1 MRILH
6 ITAQKPFKTGSGIYV
21 RKVIEEFDKKGFEQA
36 IIAGI
41 SSEEKIDINT
51 HLSLEK
57 YPVYFNVKE
66 IPFPVVG
73 MSDVMP
79 YESTRYRD
87 LDEDML
93 DCFTQAF
100 SRQIMK
106 AMQRFNPDIIICHHL
121 YFLTA
126 LTRSLVKDKK
136 IFGVCHGTDLRQLK
150 SIDLKKNFIKDNIR
164 KLDAILA
171 LHYDQ
176 KEDIKQYFDIKES
189 NIHVV
194 GSGYDDSIFYCRDSF
209 REKDYIKVIYAGK
222 ISYSKGLIPLIKA
235 FSSLD
240 IPSNKIKL
248 SLAGMGNGKEYEEIL
263 NIAKESYYE
272 IEFLGNLTQ
281 EDLAEKFRQSD
292 IFILPSFYEGL
303 PLVLI
308 EALASGLHVITS
320 EIPGV
325 RQWLGE
331 KINNSG
337 KIRYLPLPRLTK
349 VDIPVEE
356 DLPRFEDNIKK
367 EIQDA
372 IKDINENKYNDNL
385 DVTHLSWRELSNRT
399 EKILNSFQ
407 IK

>member
-1 MRILH
+1 MKILH

-21 RKVIEEFDKKGFEQA
+21 RKVIEQFDKKGFKQA

-41 SSEEKIDINT
+41 SNEEKIDIDT

-66 IPFPVVG
+66 MPFPVIG

-87 LDEDML
+87 LDENMI
-93 DCFTQAF
+93 DCFRQGF
-100 SRQIMK
+100 SRQVIE
-106 AMQRFNPDIIICHHL
+106 AVEIFNPDIIICHHL

-126 LTRSLVKDKK
+126 LTRSLIKDKK

-150 SIDLKKNFIKDNIR
+150 SIDLKQDFIKDNIR

-171 LHYDQ
+171 LHNDQ
-176 KEDIKQYFDIKES
+176 KEDIKEYFDIKES

-194 GSGYDDSIFYCRDSF
+194 GSGYDDSIFYSRDSSY
-209 REKDYIKVIYAGK
+209 EKDCIKVIYAGK

-240 IPSNKIKL
+240 IPKDKIKL
-248 SLAGMGNGKEYEEIL
+248 SLAGMGSGKEYKDIL
-263 NIAKESYYE
+263 NTAKESPYK
-272 IEFLGNLTQ
+272 IEFLGNLIQ
-281 EDLAEKFRQSD
+281 DDLAEKFRQSD

-308 EALASGLHVITS
+308 EALASGLYVITS

-331 KINNSG
+331 EINNSG
-337 KIRYLPLPRLTK
+337 KIRYLTLPRLIN

-356 DLPRFEDNIKK
+356 DLPMFENNIKN
-367 EIQDA
+367 EIQKI
-372 IKDINENKYNDNL
+372 IKNINENKYNNNL
-385 DVTHLSWRELSNRT
+385 DVTHLSWRKLSNRI
-399 EKILNSFQ
+399 EKILYKF
-407 IK
+407 

>member
-1 MRILH
+1 MKILH

-21 RKVIEEFDKKGFEQA
+21 RKVIEQFDKKGFEQA

-41 SSEEKIDINT
+41 SNEEKIDIDTN
-51 HLSLEK
+51 LSLKK

-79 YESTRYRD
+79 YESTRYKD
-87 LDEDML
+87 LDDNML

-100 SRQIMK
+100 SGQIMESV
-106 AMQRFNPDIIICHHL
+106 QEFNPDIIVCHHL
-121 YFLTA
+121 YLLTA
-126 LTRSLVKDKK
+126 LTRSLIKDKK

-150 SIDLKKNFIKDNIR
+150 SINLKQDFIKDNIR

-171 LHYDQ
+171 LHNDQ
-176 KEDIKQYFDIKES
+176 KEDIKEYFDIKES

-194 GSGYDDSIFYCRDSF
+194 GSGYDDSIFYSRNSFDKRDC
-209 REKDYIKVIYAGK
+209 IKIIYAGK
-222 ISYSKGLIPLIKA
+222 ISCSKGLIPLIKA

-240 IPSNKIKL
+240 IPKDKIKL
-248 SLAGMGNGKEYEEIL
+248 SLAGMGNGKEYKDIL
-263 NIAKESYYE
+263 NTAKESPYK
-272 IEFLGNLTQ
+272 IEFLGNLRQ
-281 EDLAEKFRQSD
+281 DDLAEKFRKSD

-303 PLVLI
+303 PLVLT

-337 KIRYLPLPRLTK
+337 KIRYLPLPRLIN
-349 VDIPVEE
+349 VDIPVED
-356 DLPRFEDNIKK
+356 DLPMFESNIKN
-367 EIQDA
+367 EIEES
-372 IKDINENKYNDNL
+372 IKAINENKYNNNL
-385 DVTHLSWRELSNRT
+385 DVTHLSWRELSNRI
-399 EKILNSFQ
+399 EKILYRF
-407 IK
+407 

>member
-1 MRILH
+1 MKILH

-21 RKVIEEFDKKGFEQA
+21 RKVIEQFDKKGFKQA

-41 SSEEKIDINT
+41 SNEEKIDIT
-51 HLSLEK
+51 TDLSLEK
-57 YPVYFNVKE
+57 YAVYFNVKE
-66 IPFPVVG
+66 MPFPVIG

-87 LDEDML
+87 LDENMI

-100 SRQIMK
+100 SRQVMEAVK
-106 AMQRFNPDIIICHHL
+106 MFNPDIIICHHL
-121 YFLTA
+121 YLLTA
-126 LTRSLVKDKK
+126 LTRSLIKDKK

-150 SIDLKKNFIKDNIR
+150 SINLKQDFIKDNIR

-171 LHYDQ
+171 LHNDQ
-176 KEDIKQYFDIKES
+176 KKDIKEYFDIEES

-194 GSGYDDSIFYCRDSF
+194 GSGYDDSIFYCRDLF
-209 REKDYIKVIYAGK
+209 DKKEYIKVIYAGK

-240 IPSNKIKL
+240 IPKDKIKL
-248 SLAGMGNGKEYEEIL
+248 SLAGMGNGREYEEIL
-263 NIAKESYYE
+263 NTAKESPYK
-272 IEFLGNLTQ
+272 IEFLGNLRQ
-281 EDLAEKFRQSD
+281 EDLAEKFRKSD

-337 KIRYLPLPRLTK
+337 KIRYVPLPRLTK

-356 DLPRFEDNIKK
+356 DLPRFESNIKK
-367 EIQDA
+367 EIQQA
-372 IKDINENKYNDNL
+372 IKYINENTYNDNL
-385 DVTHLSWRELSNRT
+385 DVRYLSWRELANRI
-399 EKILNSFQ
+399 EKILYDF
-407 IK
+407 